1 MTPDE
6 LLSVRERLS
15 GRDLAILRTLRAH
28 RLATTTQLRRIH
40 LPVLDPQVGTG
51 PTTRSTQ
58 RILARLEGHGLASRL
73 HQRVG
78 GINRGAD
85 ATVWQLATSGDR
97 LLALLDRDRRRR
109 YIEPGRMFL
118 EHTVAVTELATQ
130 LHGAVHTGELDQ
142 ISLTTEPANWRR
154 FNGHHG
160 LVETLKPD
168 LAAVI
173 VSGDYEDHWFF
184 ELDRGSEHGSAITR
198 KGLVYQ
204 RYAATGAYQNEH
216 GIFPAVLWIV
226 PDDDRRREVESAL
239 RRATQA
245 TDGVHR
251 VITTGQFLSTV
262 LAGSDSPPPTSSP
275 SKGGT
280 P

>member
-1 MTPDE
+1 MTPDD
-6 LLSVRERLS
+6 LLRIRERLS
-15 GRDLAILRTLRAH
+15 DRDLEILRTLRAH

-40 LPVLDPQVGTG
+40 LPVLDTQTSTG

-58 RILARLEGHGLASRL
+58 RILARLEGHGLTGRL

-97 LLALLDRDRRRR
+97 LLALLDRHRRRR

-118 EHTVAVTELATQ
+118 EHTVSVTELATQ
-130 LHGAVHTGELDQ
+130 LREAVHTGGLDQ
-142 ISLTTEPANWRR
+142 IDLTTEPSNWRR
-154 FNGHHG
+154 FNGQHG
-160 LVETLKPD
+160 LLETLKPD
-168 LAAVI
+168 LTAV
-173 VSGDYEDHWFF
+173 VLSGDYEDHWFF

-204 RYAATGAYQNEH
+204 RYAATGVYQNEH

-226 PDDDRRREVESAL
+226 PDDRRRREVESAL
-239 RRATQA
+239 RRANPA
-245 TDGVHR
+245 IDGVHR
-251 VITTGQFLSTV
+251 VVTTWQFMPTV
-262 LAGSDSPPPTSSP
+262 LAGNDTPPPISSP